1 MKISLIAYSSHL
13 HFVPERKQIAL
24 PADEKMPAGA
34 SHRLLV
40 INRSEMRVKMIVND
54 AESREHKRFSAVSRA
69 IQSILIP
76 TLIVLVVIMMIQIKH
91 LQGTAR
97 VINYAGLVRGATQR
111 LVKLEIIGIH
121 DDELVQYLD
130 DILEDLKYDGDS
142 YGLVSLED
150 VNYQGKL
157 DSMIDYWEKL
167 KKEIKKARDCD
178 YEATDIV
185 AMSETYFGL
194 ADETVSAAEAYSDK
208 AAKQMRLVELLSVV
222 DMLILFLLII
232 EQSLSSM
239 RIIRKNRILEQK
251 AYIDV
256 HTGLPNKSK
265 CEELFSD
272 MSFITE
278 PTACLMFDLNNLKSA
293 NDTLGHSAG
302 DQLIAS
308 FARVLRN
315 VIPAKDFVGR
325 YGGDEFVVILYD
337 ITENTVNSLLTQ
349 LHNEVMQFNRCGN
362 NIPISYA
369 QGWAVSTDY
378 TDCTLRTLFD
388 KADHFMYTNKVKVKS
403 K

>member
-1 MKISLIAYSSHL
+1 MLI
-13 HFVPERKQIAL
+13 
-24 PADEKMPAGA
+24 
-34 SHRLLV
+34 
-40 INRSEMRVKMIVND
+40 ND
-54 AESREHKRFSAVSRA
+54 VESRAHKRFSAVSRV
-69 IQSILIP
+69 IQSILISA
-76 TLIVLVVIMMIQIKH
+76 LIVLVVMMMIQIKH

-111 LVKLEIIGIH
+111 LVKFEIIGIH

-130 DILEDLKYDGDS
+130 DVLEDLKYDDGS
-142 YGLVSLED
+142 YGLVSLKD
-150 VNYQGKL
+150 ANYQGKL
-157 DSMIDYWEKL
+157 DRLIDYWEKL
-167 KKEIKKARDCD
+167 KKEIRKARDCG

-185 AMSETYFGL
+185 AMSETYFRL
-194 ADETVSAAEAYSDK
+194 ADEVVSAAEAYSNK
-208 AAKQMRLVELLSVV
+208 AAKTMRLVELLSTV

-256 HTGLPNKSK
+256 HTGIPNKSK

-325 YGGDEFVVILYD
+325 YGGDEFVVILYN
-337 ITENTVNSLLTQ
+337 IGENTVNNVLTQ
-349 LHNEVMQFNRCGN
+349 LHNEIMQFNRCGN

-388 KADHFMYTNKVKVKS
+388 KADHFMYTNKVRVKS
-403 K
+403 E

>member
-1 MKISLIAYSSHL
+1 
-13 HFVPERKQIAL
+13 
-24 PADEKMPAGA
+24 
-34 SHRLLV
+34 
-40 INRSEMRVKMIVND
+40 
-54 AESREHKRFSAVSRA
+54 
-69 IQSILIP
+69 
-76 TLIVLVVIMMIQIKH
+76 MMIQIKH

-111 LVKLEIIGIH
+111 LMKLEITGIH

-130 DILEDLKYDGDS
+130 DILEDLKYDDGS

-150 VNYQGKL
+150 ANYQGKL
-157 DSMIDYWEKL
+157 DSLIDYWRKL
-167 KKEIKKARDCD
+167 KKEIKKARDCG

-185 AMSETYFGL
+185 AMSETYFWL
-194 ADETVSAAEAYSDK
+194 ADEVVSAAEAYSDK
-208 AAKQMRLVELLSVV
+208 AAKQMRLVEILSVV
-222 DMLILFLLII
+222 DMLILFLLIT

-325 YGGDEFVVILYD
+325 YGGDEFVVILYNS
-337 ITENTVNSLLTQ
+337 TENTVKSLLTQ

-378 TDCTLRTLFD
+378 TDCTLRALFD
-388 KADHFMYTNKVKVKS
+388 KADQFMYTNKVRVKS
-403 K
+403 E

>member
-1 MKISLIAYSSHL
+1 M
-13 HFVPERKQIAL
+13 
-24 PADEKMPAGA
+24 
-34 SHRLLV
+34 

-130 DILEDLKYDGDS
+130 DILEDL
-142 YGLVSLED
+142 
-150 VNYQGKL
+150 NYQGKL

-325 YGGDEFVVILYD
+325 YGGDEFVVILYN
-337 ITENTVNSLLTQ
+337 ITENTVNCLLTQ
-349 LHNEVMQFNRCGN
+349 LHNEVMQFNRGGN

-388 KADHFMYTNKVKVKS
+388 KADHFMYTNKVRVKS
-403 K
+403 E